1 MLRRFEE
8 LRDSQKGQSL
18 VLITFAFMGL
28 LAFVGLG
35 VDLGLFYVERVQ
47 IGRAVD
53 AAALAAV
60 SELPVEQ
67 AARERALTY
76 LQDNDYDHTSSGT
89 VWRANSYVNTADGGS
104 YTWDPGLPPTVTTV
118 IWVDTAYSYDTFA
131 ADPSLTASKIRVRVR
146 QKVPT
151 IFMQFFGFK
160 HLPVEGL
167 AEAENIDHVD
177 SVIVYDDSASMEFNT
192 VCYGCWERNPDE
204 LYPKGYIYPLHW
216 SDTTTATADHC
227 VSACGIQD
235 EDYTDYESDTDY
247 EHNDCHYRY
256 DQGSEVDYYTVIEA
270 EEYSRISPEYQPVA
284 GQRFHTFWV
293 IQHNDK
299 GAYYHKEDRSDRGA
313 YLRHHPYA
321 SLISHFDGIAVP
333 CTWDDL
339 NDGRFCARE
348 VPDAASHHL
357 IPGLEEEIESI
368 FPQPIPQAD
377 YHFQVPTT
385 TTYYF
390 WARGQGGDDGSD
402 HIFWGLDGAPPAQ
415 ESEGKEV
422 FGSGAFADG
431 ARSGSWDWRCLG
443 SETLSQDLSTEAH
456 TLNIWA
462 GAPGFALDR
471 ILITTDDSNCDSD
484 GTPPAPSGFRPNKG
498 RTDWACEPCDP
509 RFAGRPPDPD
519 NPQVSPPYRPECA
532 IDNRYD
538 PIYDDEQPIRD
549 ALESAKYFVSRM
561 DIRLDQIGY
570 VSYDSGAN
578 IEDELR
584 CVRHLG
590 PENVVGNPSC
600 DPSYDPYD
608 PDCGCRQ
615 KVITNT
621 VLSHL
626 DQARA
631 SGGTNIAQAIRKGV
645 DVLRTSDPHHG
656 RPGAAHI
663 MILMTDGQAN
673 GRSGTESACE
683 DPDLY
688 PNDDDLDNDC
698 AVYYAQKA
706 RDNGVA
712 IYTIGLGSG
721 HDKDLLRYIA
731 DLTGGDYYPA
741 TRDNLDG
748 IFDKLYERIFIR
760 LVK

>member
-1 MLRRFEE
+1 
-8 LRDSQKGQSL
+8 
-18 VLITFAFMGL
+18 
-28 LAFVGLG
+28 
-35 VDLGLFYVERVQ
+35 
-47 IGRAVD
+47 
-53 AAALAAV
+53 
-60 SELPVEQ
+60 
-67 AARERALTY
+67 
-76 LQDNDYDHTSSGT
+76 
-89 VWRANSYVNTADGGS
+89 
-104 YTWDPGLPPTVTTV
+104 
-118 IWVDTAYSYDTFA
+118 
-131 ADPSLTASKIRVRVR
+131 
-146 QKVPT
+146 
-151 IFMQFFGFK
+151 
-160 HLPVEGL
+160 
-167 AEAENIDHVD
+167 
-177 SVIVYDDSASMEFNT
+177 
-192 VCYGCWERNPDE
+192 
-204 LYPKGYIYPLHW
+204 
-216 SDTTTATADHC
+216 
-227 VSACGIQD
+227 
-235 EDYTDYESDTDY
+235 
-247 EHNDCHYRY
+247 
-256 DQGSEVDYYTVIEA
+256 
-270 EEYSRISPEYQPVA
+270 
-284 GQRFHTFWV
+284 
-293 IQHNDK
+293 
-299 GAYYHKEDRSDRGA
+299 
-313 YLRHHPYA
+313 
-321 SLISHFDGIAVP
+321 
-333 CTWDDL
+333 
-339 NDGRFCARE
+339 
-348 VPDAASHHL
+348 
-357 IPGLEEEIESI
+357 
-368 FPQPIPQAD
+368 
-377 YHFQVPTT
+377 
-385 TTYYF
+385 
-390 WARGQGGDDGSD
+390 
-402 HIFWGLDGAPPAQ
+402 
-415 ESEGKEV
+415 
-422 FGSGAFADG
+422 
-431 ARSGSWDWRCLG
+431 
-443 SETLSQDLSTEAH
+443 
-456 TLNIWA
+456 
-462 GAPGFALDR
+462 
-471 ILITTDDSNCDSD
+471 
-484 GTPPAPSGFRPNKG
+484 
-498 RTDWACEPCDP
+498 
-509 RFAGRPPDPD
+509 
-519 NPQVSPPYRPECA
+519 
-532 IDNRYD
+532 
-538 PIYDDEQPIRD
+538 
-549 ALESAKYFVSRM
+549 M

-570 VSYDSGAN
+570 VSYDSWAN